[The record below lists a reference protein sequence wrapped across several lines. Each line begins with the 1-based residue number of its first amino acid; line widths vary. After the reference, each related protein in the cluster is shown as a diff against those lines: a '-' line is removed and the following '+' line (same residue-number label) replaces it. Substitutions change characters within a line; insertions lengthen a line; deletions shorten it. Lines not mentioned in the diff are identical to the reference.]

1 MVVGKINLYTLFSF
15 IHHFPFHNTD
25 IKRKF
30 KDKKKGNLKIKRKIT
45 KKKSLKMKKR
55 SKEVM
60 KTEKQNPLPHKT
72 FWASMGVFFL
82 VSFLVMLSSLENSVT
97 GPVSVTG
104 HATIQNIA
112 TAKAGSALTLEVKTI
127 PGVKEATI
135 FFKEAVKNSQ
145 ISFAEDKNLAFSGLA
160 YVKFTVS
167 SPDAEKIGQI
177 DFTFKILEQDLKKA
191 NINFNDLRLF
201 ANDKEITTA
210 LVKRENDYYYYS
222 ASVQEL
228 GKMVLGQTQREKS
241 GLPST
246 SVPSA
251 LPEDATLPSAEQA
264 SSPEEQQI
272 STEIASETA
281 SPEAV
286 SGKAAES
293 EGVAVP
299 EKQSIWEK
307 IKNFFRNIFS

>member
-1 MVVGKINLYTLFSF
+1 
-15 IHHFPFHNTD
+15 
-25 IKRKF
+25 
-30 KDKKKGNLKIKRKIT
+30 
-45 KKKSLKMKKR
+45 MKKR